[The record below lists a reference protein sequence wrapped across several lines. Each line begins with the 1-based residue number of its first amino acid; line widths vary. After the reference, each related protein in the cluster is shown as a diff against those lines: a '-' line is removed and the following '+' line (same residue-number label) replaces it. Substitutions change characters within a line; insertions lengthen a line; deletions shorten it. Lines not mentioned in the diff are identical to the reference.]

1 MKLPRGFGRDYFTLN
16 AITATVNLVSLL
28 CKKASAVSHAQTL
41 CMVKKNLLCLYSQIN
56 KKHFGANM
64 KKSIAISFVAASLYA
79 QNTIVLKPLSVTSTS
94 FKTNELR
101 STDAV
106 SIYTAKDIQQ
116 AHVQNIYQFLNEQTP
131 LTTMPNYGNP
141 FAQSLDMHGYGLAN
155 GYQNI
160 VIMLNGVRLNNIDS
174 VPAMLS
180 TISPSSVS
188 RIEIIRSSGIVS
200 AGNGAN
206 AGVINIITKTKNLKQ
221 ITLYGG
227 TYDTASGSFYVGSV
241 GKKLSISAS
250 GEARKFGGP
259 RYVDS
264 SGNPASNKL
273 SDGRFHISYKATKKL
288 TLKADESFT
297 RSDVFY
303 AGHLTKQQY
312 DTDIY
317 QPGTGST
324 QQTYNTDTTTAKADY
339 KINSHLGL
347 HVNASHKTI
356 ESDYIAY
363 NSLSSY
369 KYNSLEA
376 SINYNYSILKIIT
389 GAYLFNGTRRYD
401 SPYRH
406 TFTKKSN
413 RSGFISAR
421 VQKGNSSFKA
431 GYRAA
436 RVNYYFLDKSK
447 QAGYTLYGATLG
459 YNYLLNKNSS
469 VFLNYTHAYQ
479 TPSIDDFFGF
489 NSTTYQQFF
498 IGSNLK
504 PMQTDN
510 YTLGYNNF
518 KPDNIFKISTY
529 YINLHNEL
537 FYYAGTPTS
546 QNTNI
551 DKSHKY
557 GVDLYDKYIINSH
570 YNVALNYN
578 YVQAIIDKETIG
590 GNNYAGKHLPGVSNN
605 SIKVT
610 LSYLPNQRTSFHLT
624 EVHRS
629 AAYAID
635 DFDNDFAQ
643 RQAPYN
649 STDISF
655 AYTQKTWQV
664 FAKINNLFDQKNGLW
679 IKDNDIYPVNFTTTA
694 IAGVR
699 LIF

>member
-1 MKLPRGFGRDYFTLN
+1 MKPPRGFGKNYFTLN
-16 AITATVNLVSLL
+16 AITATANLISLL
-28 CKKASAVSHAQTL
+28 SQKACVFSHTQTL
-41 CMVKKNLLCLYSQIN
+41 YIVKETLLKSYRNTNQ
-56 KKHFGANM
+56 KHFGVNM
-64 KKSIAISFVAASLYA
+64 KKSIAISLVAASLYA
-79 QNTIVLKPLSVTSTS
+79 QNTIVLKPLLVTSTS

-106 SIYTAKDIQQ
+106 SIYTAKDIKK
-116 AHVQNIYQFLNEQTP
+116 AHVQNIYQFLNEQTAI
-131 LTTMPNYGNP
+131 TTMPSYGNP

-188 RIEIIRSSGIVS
+188 RIEIIKSSGIVS

-227 TYDTASGSFYVGSV
+227 TYDTAAGSFYVGSV

-250 GEARKFGGP
+250 GEARKFGGI

-264 SGNPASNKL
+264 SGNRARNKL
-273 SDGRFHISYKATKKL
+273 SDGRLNISYKATKKL
-288 TLKADESFT
+288 TLKASQSFT
-297 RSDVFY
+297 RSDVFHTGY
-303 AGHLTKQQY
+303 LTKQQY
-312 DTDIY
+312 DSNIY
-317 QPGTGST
+317 QQGTGAT
-324 QQTYNTDTTTAKADY
+324 RQTYNTDTTTAGADY
-339 KINSHLGL
+339 KISSHLGL
-347 HVNASHKTI
+347 HVNTSHKTI
-356 ESDYIAY
+356 ASNYLAY
-363 NSLSSY
+363 NSLSEY
-369 KYNSLEA
+369 KYNSLKA
-376 SINYNYSILKIIT
+376 SLKYNYSILKIKS
-389 GAYLFNGTRRYD
+389 GVYLFNGTRRSS
-401 SPYRH
+401 SPYSH
-406 TFTKKSN
+406 SFTKKSN
-413 RSGFISAR
+413 RSGFIVAR
-421 VQKGNSSFKA
+421 VQKGKSSFKA
-431 GYRAA
+431 GYRLA

-447 QAGYTLYGATLG
+447 QAAYTLYGATLG
-459 YNYLLNKNSS
+459 YNYLLTKDSS
-469 VFLNYTHAYQ
+469 VFFNYTHAYQ

-498 IGSNLK
+498 IGSTLK

-518 KPDNIFKISTY
+518 KQSNIFKISTY

-537 FYYAGTPTS
+537 FYYSGTPSS

-551 DKSHKY
+551 NRSHKY
-557 GVDLYDKYIINSH
+557 GLDFYDKYTINNH
-570 YNVALNYN
+570 YNIALNYN
-578 YVQAIIDKETIG
+578 YVQAIIDKEKIG
-590 GNNYAGKHLPGVSNN
+590 NNNYARKHLPGVSNN

-610 LSYLPNQRTSFHLT
+610 LSYLPNQKTTFRVTQ
-624 EVHRS
+624 VHRS
-629 AAYAID
+629 ATYATD
-635 DFDNDFAQ
+635 DFGNDFTQ

-664 FAKINNLFDQKNGLW
+664 FAKISNLFNQKNGLW
-679 IKDNDIYPVNFTTTA
+679 IRNNDIYPVNFTTTA
-694 IAGVR
+694 IAGVK
-699 LIF
+699 LLF